1 MDVRVRFAPSPTGYL
16 HIGSARTALFN
27 YLYARHVGGKFLLR
41 IEDTDLARSTE
52 ESTRSILDGLAWLEL
67 RHDEEIVFQSDNA
80 EKHRETARKLLAEGK
95 AYRDFT
101 PKEAPSDAN
110 VKDAI
115 KERARASQG
124 EKNMRDNPYRDL
136 STAESDRRAAA
147 GEPFAIRLKVPDVR
161 TGSKSDWASPSG
173 KTVFEDAVYG
183 LQERDYAETEDLV
196 LLRSDGH
203 PLYNLAVVCDDIEM
217 RITHVIR
224 GQDHLTNT
232 HKQILIYEALGV
244 KQPVFAHLPL
254 IMAPNKGKLSKRK
267 HGEVVSMT
275 TYRDAGFLAA
285 AFRNFL
291 ALLGWSAG
299 EEREIYSLAELIEK
313 FSLEGI
319 HRSNA
324 VFNFNETDPRR
335 WTDDKA
341 QWMNAEY
348 IRTMPLGQLL
358 PFVKSELKANKLWRE
373 EYAPD
378 GRALTTSIS
387 STSAQGFEAATEI
400 SDRPESIAIDRPRHG
415 SYDWFV
421 NTVDLIRTR
430 FFTLKDFS
438 TQGRAYFSEDYDL
451 DPAAIAKNLTKFP
464 ELREWLP
471 DLADRFEAELGEH
484 KAETRPVGSVQ
495 SDCGF
500 EILDSG
506 FESKGETRSKTP
518 NAPPLTDACCS
529 DRFFEANIE
538 AVVKAF
544 AEEKGTKLGVIMNGA
559 RTLLTGVAVGPS
571 MLSVFETIGLERT
584 LRRLRSQVAWNG

>member
-1 MDVRVRFAPSPTGYL
+1 MSVRVRFAPSPTGYL

-67 RHDEEIVFQSDNA
+67 DHDEEIVFQSDNA
-80 EKHRETARKLLAEGK
+80 ETHRETARKLLAEGK

-101 PKEAPSDAN
+101 PKAAPSDAN

-115 KERARASQG
+115 KERARAAQG
-124 EKNMRDNPYRDL
+124 EKNMRDNPYRTL
-136 STAESDRRAAA
+136 SAKESDARAAS

-161 TGSKSDWASPSG
+161 TGSDSDWASPSG
-173 KTVFEDAVYG
+173 RTRFDDQVYG

-217 RITHVIR
+217 QITHVIR

-244 KQPVFAHLPL
+244 TPPTFAHLPL

-299 EEREIYSLAELIEK
+299 EEREIYSLDELVEK
-313 FSLEGI
+313 FSLDGI

-324 VFNFNETDPRR
+324 VFNFTENDRR
-335 WTDDKA
+335 KWTDDKA

-348 IRTMPLGQLL
+348 IRTMPLNELL
-358 PFVKSELKANKLWRE
+358 PFVKTKLKSAKLWRE
-373 EYAPD
+373 EYDPD
-378 GRALTTSIS
+378 GRALTGSIP
-387 STSAQGFEAATEI
+387 STQAQAFERSTEMAE
-400 SDRPESIAIDRPRHG
+400 RPENIALDLPEIG
-415 SYDWFV
+415 SHDWYV
-421 NTVDLIRTR
+421 RTVDLIRQR

-438 TQGRAYFSEDYDL
+438 SQGRAYFSEDFDF
-451 DPAAIAKNLTKFP
+451 DPVAIAKNLTKFP

-471 DLADRFEAELGEH
+471 ELADRFESEFGDSELQKPAREQGRN
-484 KAETRPVGSVQ
+484 TQ
-495 SDCGF
+495 LNDQTF
-500 EILDSG
+500 
-506 FESKGETRSKTP
+506 T
-518 NAPPLTDACCS
+518 
-529 DRFFEANIE
+529 EANIE
-538 AVVKAF
+538 LVVKAF
-544 AEEKGTKLGVIMNGA
+544 TEEKETKLGVIMNGS

-571 MLSVFETIGLERT
+571 MLSVFEVIGLERT
-584 LRRLRSQVAWNG
+584 LMRLRSKVVWNE